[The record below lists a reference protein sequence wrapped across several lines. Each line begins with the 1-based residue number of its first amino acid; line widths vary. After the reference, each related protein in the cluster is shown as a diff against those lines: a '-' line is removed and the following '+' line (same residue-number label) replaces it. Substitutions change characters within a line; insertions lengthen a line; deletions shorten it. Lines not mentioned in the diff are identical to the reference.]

1 MSHFGM
7 ISFIFNFWVVV
18 IELHHYR
25 RKKRTNCGHFSQR
38 PTSIHHQMGVIEKK
52 TISGQNDQ
60 NLVLVNT
67 VSRSYFMCWC
77 VQVFRLLRWSI
88 DLLEVGRGPRNC
100 RVLRPVFHLS
110 TICRKRFV
118 HLVKCATMPPHLRAP
133 HELLLRPG
141 KGSIWQSHG
150 FTKMSSFAICSFCLK
165 FLKNYLQFSICFKK
179 IVSVALNLFFSI
191 SSSEIGKLHILI
203 ASHSQIKTYF
213 PLKPSFR
220 KFENMHFSQLSMVN
234 AHVVQMPGDLGDLCV
249 HACSSCPIRQD
260 SILNIQLFVS
270 NNQLFVSNI
279 QLFVSDIQ
287 LFVSNIF
294 KLFSNFGTLRDLLL
308 CWATLGGVVRVR
320 IRSRTESLRVGEL
333 VNSQLLLFQPFIGGH
348 EDLMLWHLPTFEV

>member
-1 MSHFGM
+1 MRQFCICIHHKVQKGWATLGWYRSYLTFEWWLLSC
-7 ISFIFNFWVVV
+7 IITVVKKEQIAAIFPNDPLPYTTKWEWSRKNNFWSKWS
-18 IELHHYR
+18 E
-25 RKKRTNCGHFSQR
+25 S
-38 PTSIHHQMGVIEKK
+38 GVGEY
-52 TISGQNDQ
+52 GQI
-60 NLVLVNT
+60 LFYVLVCPG
-67 VSRSYFMCWC
+67 VEAIKVIY
-77 VQVFRLLRWSI
+77 WSI
-88 DLLEVGRGPRNC
+88 GGGEGRNC

-118 HLVKCATMPPHLRAP
+118 HLVKCATPPPHLGAP

-150 FTKMSSFAICSFCLK
+150 FTKMSSFPICSFCLK
-165 FLKNYLQFSICFKK
+165 FLENNLQFSICFKK

-220 KFENMHFSQLSMVN
+220 KFGSMHFSQLSMVN
-234 AHVVQMPGDLGDLCV
+234 AHVLQMPGDLGDLCV
-249 HACSSCPIRQD
+249 HTCSSCPIRQD

-287 LFVSNIF
+287 IFVSNIF
-294 KLFSNFGTLRDLLL
+294 KLFP
-308 CWATLGGVVRVR
+308 TLGLSETCFYVERL
-320 IRSRTESLRVGEL
+320 SEESSEWESEAERRAWEL
-333 VNSQLLLFQPFIGGH
+333 ES
-348 EDLMLWHLPTFEV
+348 W

>member
-1 MSHFGM
+1 M
-7 ISFIFNFWVVV
+7 ISFIFNFGAVV

-38 PTSIHHQMGVIEKK
+38 PTSIHHQMGVIEKENNFWSK
-52 TISGQNDQ
+52 WSESGVGEYGQI
-60 NLVLVNT
+60 LFYVLVCPG
-67 VSRSYFMCWC
+67 VEAIKVIY
-77 VQVFRLLRWSI
+77 WSI
-88 DLLEVGRGPRNC
+88 GGGEGRNC

-118 HLVKCATMPPHLRAP
+118 HLVKCATPPPHLGAP

-150 FTKMSSFAICSFCLK
+150 FTKISSFAIYTFCLK
-165 FLKNYLQFSICFKK
+165 FLENNLQFSICFKK

-213 PLKPSFR
+213 PFLKPSFR

-234 AHVVQMPGDLGDLCV
+234 AHVLQMPGDFGDLCV
-249 HACSSCPIRQD
+249 HA
-260 SILNIQLFVS
+260 
-270 NNQLFVSNI
+270 
-279 QLFVSDIQ
+279 
-287 LFVSNIF
+287 
-294 KLFSNFGTLRDLLL
+294 
-308 CWATLGGVVRVR
+308 
-320 IRSRTESLRVGEL
+320 
-333 VNSQLLLFQPFIGGH
+333 
-348 EDLMLWHLPTFEV
+348 

>member
-1 MSHFGM
+1 MRQFCICIHHNSGFCSERMSHFGM

-52 TISGQNDQ
+52 NNFWSKWSESGVGEYGQI
-60 NLVLVNT
+60 LFYVLVCPG
-67 VSRSYFMCWC
+67 VEAIKVIY
-77 VQVFRLLRWSI
+77 WSI
-88 DLLEVGRGPRNC
+88 GGGEGRNC

-118 HLVKCATMPPHLRAP
+118 HLVKCATPPPHLGAP

-150 FTKMSSFAICSFCLK
+150 FTKMSSFPICSFCLK
-165 FLKNYLQFSICFKK
+165 FLENNLRFSICFKK

-234 AHVVQMPGDLGDLCV
+234 AHVLQMPGDFGDLCV
-249 HACSSCPIRQD
+249 HA
-260 SILNIQLFVS
+260 
-270 NNQLFVSNI
+270 
-279 QLFVSDIQ
+279 
-287 LFVSNIF
+287 
-294 KLFSNFGTLRDLLL
+294 
-308 CWATLGGVVRVR
+308 
-320 IRSRTESLRVGEL
+320 
-333 VNSQLLLFQPFIGGH
+333 
-348 EDLMLWHLPTFEV
+348 

>member
-1 MSHFGM
+1 M
-7 ISFIFNFWVVV
+7 
-18 IELHHYR
+18 
-25 RKKRTNCGHFSQR
+25 
-38 PTSIHHQMGVIEKK
+38 
-52 TISGQNDQ
+52 
-60 NLVLVNT
+60 NT
-67 VSRSYFMCWC
+67 VRSYFMCWC
-77 VQVFRLLRWSI
+77 VQVLRLLRWSI

-118 HLVKCATMPPHLRAP
+118 HLVKFATMPPHLGAP

-150 FTKMSSFAICSFCLK
+150 FTKMSSFAICTFCLK

-220 KFENMHFSQLSMVN
+220 KFGSMHFSELSMVN
-234 AHVVQMPGDLGDLCV
+234 AHVLQMPGDFGDLCV
-249 HACSSCPIRQD
+249 Q
-260 SILNIQLFVS
+260 
-270 NNQLFVSNI
+270 
-279 QLFVSDIQ
+279 
-287 LFVSNIF
+287 
-294 KLFSNFGTLRDLLL
+294 
-308 CWATLGGVVRVR
+308 
-320 IRSRTESLRVGEL
+320 
-333 VNSQLLLFQPFIGGH
+333 
-348 EDLMLWHLPTFEV
+348 

>member
-1 MSHFGM
+1 M
-7 ISFIFNFWVVV
+7 IRIKCWWLRS
-18 IELHHYR
+18 
-25 RKKRTNCGHFSQR
+25 
-38 PTSIHHQMGVIEKK
+38 
-52 TISGQNDQ
+52 
-60 NLVLVNT
+60 VLVCPG
-67 VSRSYFMCWC
+67 VEAIKVIY
-77 VQVFRLLRWSI
+77 WSI
-88 DLLEVGRGPRNC
+88 GGGEGPPQ
-100 RVLRPVFHLS
+100 LQSTATSLSFS

-118 HLVKCATMPPHLRAP
+118 HLVKCATMPPHLGAP

-150 FTKMSSFAICSFCLK
+150 FTKMSSFAICTFCLK
-165 FLKNYLQFSICFKK
+165 FLQNYFQFSICFKK

-220 KFENMHFSQLSMVN
+220 KFGSMHFSELSMVN
-234 AHVVQMPGDLGDLCV
+234 AHVLQMPGDLGDLCV

-294 KLFSNFGTLRDLLL
+294 KLFP
-308 CWATLGGVVRVR
+308 TLGLSETCFYVERLWE
-320 IRSRTESLRVGEL
+320 ESSEWESEAERRAWEL
-333 VNSQLLLFQPFIGGH
+333 ES
-348 EDLMLWHLPTFEV
+348 W